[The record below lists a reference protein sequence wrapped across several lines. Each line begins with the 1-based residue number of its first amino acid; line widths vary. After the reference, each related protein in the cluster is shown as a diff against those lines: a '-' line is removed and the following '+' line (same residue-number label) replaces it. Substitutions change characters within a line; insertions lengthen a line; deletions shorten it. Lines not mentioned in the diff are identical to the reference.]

1 MAKIHKTAIVDPN
14 AKIHENVTI
23 GPYAY
28 IEADVEIDDG
38 TEIGPHACI
47 YNGARIGKNVKIFQ
61 SAAVSNRPQD
71 LKYAGEKTFFYIGD
85 NSIVR
90 EFVTLHR
97 GTTDTGR
104 SKIGKDCLI
113 MAYTHVAH
121 DCVIG
126 NNCIIANSVQIAGHV
141 TIEDW
146 VIVGGGSLLHQ
157 FGLISEHSMLQGGSH
172 VSKDVPPYVLTKNI
186 PFQYM
191 GLNTVGLRRRGF
203 SNEDINVIKEAYQIL
218 YFSGLNITEARQKL
232 IDEFDNKY
240 VTNIIKFIDKP
251 KKRSILT
258 R

>member
-1 MAKIHKTAIVDPN
+1 MATIHPTAIVDPV
-14 AKIHENVTI
+14 AKLDKNVTI

-28 IEADVEIDDG
+28 IEGDVEIGDG
-38 TEIGPHACI
+38 TDIGPHVCI

-71 LKYAGEKTFFYIGD
+71 LKYAGEKTFFYVGD
-85 NSIVR
+85 NSIIR

-97 GTTDTGR
+97 GTIDTGR

-126 NNCIIANSVQIAGHV
+126 NNCIIANAVQVAGHV
-141 TIEDW
+141 TIDDW

-157 FGLISEHSMLQGGSH
+157 FGYIAEHSMLQGGSH
-172 VSKDVPPYVLTKNI
+172 VSKDVPPYVLAKNV

-203 SNEDINVIKEAYQIL
+203 TKEDIAAIKDAYQIL
-218 YFSGLNITEARQKL
+218 YFSGLNISDARQRL
-232 IDEFDNKY
+232 VEEFDNEY

-258 R
+258 K